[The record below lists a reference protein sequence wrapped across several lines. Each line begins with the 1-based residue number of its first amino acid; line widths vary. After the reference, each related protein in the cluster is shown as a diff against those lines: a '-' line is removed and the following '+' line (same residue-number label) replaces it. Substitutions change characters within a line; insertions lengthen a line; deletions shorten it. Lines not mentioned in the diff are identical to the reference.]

1 MASTG
6 GISSIDNLIG
16 GNVLSRSTANK
27 LGQVHDLIVDVAGGG
42 LLGLSVQTT
51 DEGLRLVE
59 RGEIY
64 SFGPDAVMI
73 KADESAVA
81 VEDSPLKASPLAK
94 HNLTGVNVVTEG
106 GRLLGQIVNV
116 YIHLAET
123 PLFIYEVRSSILD
136 KLLGHSLYFPA
147 SLGIALSEDLTRL
160 VVAEEAGEKGNNS
173 LDALASRLFGPPKE
187 EEPIVVVRSRG
198 Y

>member
-1 MASTG
+1 MASTD
-6 GISSIDNLIG
+6 GINPIDTLIG
-16 GNVLSRSTANK
+16 SNVLSRSTANK
-27 LGQVHDLIVDVAGGG
+27 LGRVHDLIIDAAGGEF
-42 LLGLSVQTT
+42 LGLAVRGA

-64 SFGPDAVMI
+64 SFGPDAVMLN
-73 KADESAVA
+73 ADESAVV

-94 HNLTGVNVVTEG
+94 HKLTGVNVVTEG
-106 GRLLGQIVNV
+106 GRLLGQITKV

-123 PLFIYEVRSSILD
+123 PLFIYEVRSSVLD
-136 KLLGHSLYFPA
+136 RLLGHSLYFPA
-147 SLGIALSEDLTRL
+147 SLGVALSEDLTRL
-160 VVAEEAGEKGNNS
+160 VVAEEAGEKGDNN

-187 EEPIVVVRSRG
+187 EGPIVVVRSRG